1 MAQKLNICDRAYV
14 DRYGYVS
21 IPVDQTRVVLNYTLD
36 GMTND
41 SASKIADLL
50 EAPYFTELPDGRYL
64 ALKIKV
70 K

>member
-1 MAQKLNICDRAYV
+1 MAQKLITCDRVYV
-14 DRYGYVS
+14 DRHGYVS

-36 GMTND
+36 GMTNE

-64 ALKIKV
+64 ALRIKV